1 MWFEICHDRLLLW
14 SAGAT
19 PSSEMQTDTWH
30 LFEMIPKIFNSHASK
45 WEVMA
50 FACNHW
56 RFATNSS
63 IPALY
68 EMPDW
73 HKKWE

>member
-1 MWFEICHDRLLLW
+1 
-14 SAGAT
+14 
-19 PSSEMQTDTWH
+19 MQTDTWH